1 MKTTNQ
7 NSDPIILLILELS
20 IFFLLCIA
28 VINAPYAKGQTIP
41 DKGNTARQKIQQIY
55 TSQIGVRE
63 QGTNSGPSV
72 RQYLS
77 YVNLPAGNPWCAAF
91 VCWVL
96 GKANVPNPRTGWS
109 PDLFRAGKVIWSRT
123 ESGKVKAK
131 RGKVKAESGKVKVES
146 RKLKVESRAVVSEIK
161 LPTIQAGNPKLIQV
175 PLAFIYPTR
184 QTTGNGKQPTDNR
197 QPNIG
202 DVFGIYFP
210 DKKRIAHVGF
220 IDHWDGT
227 WLITVEGNTNS
238 SGSREGDGVYRK
250 RRPVQS
256 IYQVARY
263 IVQP

>member
-1 MKTTNQ
+1 MNTKHKYTNRLMAFLIKLSVCLFLFLVSFSSESICQENERSQ
-7 NSDPIILLILELS
+7 NLR
-20 IFFLLCIA
+20 
-28 VINAPYAKGQTIP
+28 
-41 DKGNTARQKIQQIY
+41 RQVRDIY

-63 QGTNSGPSV
+63 QGTNSGPHV
-72 RQYLS
+72 LQYLN
-77 YVNLPAGNPWCAAF
+77 YVNLPKGNPWCAAF
-91 VCWVL
+91 VCWAL

-109 PDLFRAGKVIWSRT
+109 PDLFRAGKVIWSR
-123 ESGKVKAK
+123 
-131 RGKVKAESGKVKVES
+131 AESGKVKVES
-146 RKLKVESRAVVSEIK
+146 RAAVSEIK

-184 QTTGNGKQPTDNR
+184 QTTDNGQPGTA
-197 QPNIG
+197 

-220 IDHWDGT
+220 VDLWDGT
-227 WLITVEGNTNS
+227 WLITVEGNTTI

-263 IVQP
+263 IAQP

>member
-7 NSDPIILLILELS
+7 NSDPFIVLMLELS

-28 VINAPYAKGQTIP
+28 VVNAPHAQGQTIP
-41 DKGNTARQKIQQIY
+41 DRGNTVRQKVQQIY

-63 QGTNSGPSV
+63 QGTNSGPQV
-72 RQYLS
+72 LQYLS
-77 YVNLPAGNPWCAAF
+77 YVNLPKGNPWCAAF
-91 VCWVL
+91 VCWVY
-96 GKANVPNPRTGWS
+96 GQADVRNPGTGWS
-109 PDLFRAGKVIWSRT
+109 PDLFKSSTIIWERA

-131 RGKVKAESGKVKVES
+131 SREYKAESREK
-146 RKLKVESRAVVSEIK
+146 I
-161 LPTIQAGNPKLIQV
+161 TN
-175 PLAFIYPTR
+175 
-184 QTTGNGKQPTDNR
+184 NR
-197 QPNIG
+197 QPGIG

-220 IDHWDGT
+220 VDQWDGT
-227 WLITVEGNTNS
+227 WLITVEGNTNV

-263 IVQP
+263 IAQP

>member
-1 MKTTNQ
+1 MNTKHKYTNRLMAFLIKLSVCLFLFLVSFSSESICQENERSQ
-7 NSDPIILLILELS
+7 NLR
-20 IFFLLCIA
+20 
-28 VINAPYAKGQTIP
+28 
-41 DKGNTARQKIQQIY
+41 RQVRDIY

-63 QGTNSGPSV
+63 QGTNSGPHV
-72 RQYLS
+72 LQYLN
-77 YVNLPAGNPWCAAF
+77 YVNLPKGNPWCAAF
-91 VCWVL
+91 VCWVF
-96 GKANVPNPRTGWS
+96 GKANVSNPRTGWS
-109 PDLFRAGKVIWSRT
+109 PNLFRAGKVIWSR
-123 ESGKVKAK
+123 
-131 RGKVKAESGKVKVES
+131 AESGKVKVES
-146 RKLKVESRAVVSEIK
+146 RKLKVESRAAVSEIK
-161 LPTIQAGNPKLIQV
+161 FTIQAGNPKLIQV
-175 PLAFIYPTR
+175 PLAFIYPTG